1 LTAVKAW
8 NGLAT
13 PRGAAL
19 ATLATLWLAAR
30 IAALTRPYAWYAV
43 LDVVLLPIGA
53 LVLTRLI
60 VKSKNHRS
68 LLLGLILSLLAG
80 ANIAFHL
87 AVMGVLN
94 VPAMTPLLAEL
105 ALIVMIETVIAGR
118 VTPAFIMSATAGLKL
133 VATAWLERATLA
145 STALALALWVF
156 FPAIT
161 LGALVF
167 AVAAALHVK
176 RWLGWRSMLARGRP
190 ILCVLHAAYAWI
202 PLGLA
207 LLALSQLGWLSVSA
221 GVHALGVGATG
232 GLIIGMLTR
241 TARGHTGR
249 PLSVSGAEVTAY
261 GLVFAAAILRAFVL
275 LVAPS
280 WLAVSLVV
288 AGVAWAAA
296 FVIYLW
302 IYTPWLVQ
310 FRADGKDG

>member
-1 LTAVKAW
+1 
-8 NGLAT
+8 LAT

-68 LLLGLILSLLAG
+68 LLLGLILSPLAG

-156 FPAIT
+156 FPPV
-161 LGALVF
+161 L
-167 AVAAALHVK
+167 
-176 RWLGWRSMLARGRP
+176 WEPSSWR
-190 ILCVLHAAYAWI
+190 
-202 PLGLA
+202 
-207 LLALSQLGWLSVSA
+207 
-221 GVHALGVGATG
+221 
-232 GLIIGMLTR
+232 
-241 TARGHTGR
+241 
-249 PLSVSGAEVTAY
+249 
-261 GLVFAAAILRAFVL
+261 
-275 LVAPS
+275 
-280 WLAVSLVV
+280 
-288 AGVAWAAA
+288 
-296 FVIYLW
+296 
-302 IYTPWLVQ
+302 
-310 FRADGKDG
+310 